1 MMKKTLW
8 LIAAAML
15 MAVGCSEAPVQNEV
29 LTEFDQSSGGFD
41 ATSEAPAFG
50 NSDLLAESADEVD
63 PGDPQAVTI
72 SADAAA
78 DTAGEYLV
86 FGLRAIWGQLRLD
99 TTSTTPMV
107 WDGSASIDS
116 GRIGVKRTIRFE
128 PATDYLLPSTAPATV
143 NWASVTTIH
152 NDGLLFILGTKTAT
166 LTDSSDNMV
175 HFTAGPISLSITLR
189 ELATLD
195 TIIHVDDFG
204 NAIMLNGMLRERGD
218 CPRGY
223 LGGHWQANDDSAGVG
238 GTFEGRWVTDDG
250 ETTGHLQGRYGV
262 NSNGRK
268 VFFGKVIN
276 LDGNFRGFLRGTWT
290 PAEGRPGGR
299 FAGVYYDAMD
309 SPAGRVFGHY
319 RSDRSDSTTAS
330 REGVFQGVWKKA
342 CPSWDARGT
351 RWQDWL
357 DANVD
362 DVDLDGGELDGSGA

>member
-1 MMKKTLW
+1 MRKTLW
-8 LIAAAML
+8 LIGATMLIAM
-15 MAVGCSEAPVQNEV
+15 GCSETPVQNEE
-29 LTEFDQSSGGFD
+29 LTIFDQTSGGFET
-41 ATSEAPAFG
+41 TSEAPAFG
-50 NSDLLAESADEVD
+50 NSELLAEASEEVD
-63 PGDPQAVTI
+63 PGDPLTASIT
-72 SADAAA
+72 ADAASDSA
-78 DTAGEYLV
+78 KPHLI
-86 FGLRAIWGQLRLD
+86 FGLRAIWGQLRPD

-116 GRIGVKRTIRFE
+116 GRIGVLRTIRFE
-128 PATDYLLPSTAPATV
+128 PATDYLLPRTADATV
-143 NWASVTTIH
+143 EWASITTVH
-152 NDGLLFILGTKTAT
+152 NDGLLLLLGTKAPT

-175 HFTAGPISLSITLR
+175 HLTIGPVSLSMTLR

-204 NAIMLNGMLRERGD
+204 NAVMLNGMLRARSD

-238 GTFEGRWVTDDG
+238 GTFDGRWVTDNG
-250 ETTGHLQGRYGV
+250 ETTGHLKGRYGV

-276 LDGNFRGFLRGTWT
+276 SDGNFRGFLRGIWG
-290 PAEGRPGGR
+290 PVDGRPGG
-299 FAGVYYDAMD
+299 FFTGVYFNAMD
-309 SPAGRVFGHY
+309 IPVGRVFGHY
-319 RSDRSDSTTAS
+319 RVNRSDSTTAG

-342 CPSWDARGT
+342 CPSWDAHGA

-362 DVDLDGGELDGSGA
+362 DVDLDAGLLDGSGI